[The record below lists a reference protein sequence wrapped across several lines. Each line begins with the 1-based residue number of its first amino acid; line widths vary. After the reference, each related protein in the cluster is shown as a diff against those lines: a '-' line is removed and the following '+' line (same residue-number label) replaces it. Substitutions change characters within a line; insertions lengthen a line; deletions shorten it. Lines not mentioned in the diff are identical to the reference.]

1 MDSGVRSMADLI
13 ADYDSRVDQAHQ
25 DEKRRFESFAQNRLL
40 DETCHDEYAVYT
52 NDVME
57 RVHELEAVRSWLLKY
72 IELCESPSH
81 KQINMSVEEV
91 RLETR
96 DAKRRL
102 TAVERKLV
110 RYRRALDA
118 QDD

>member
-13 ADYDSRVDQAHQ
+13 ADYDSRVDQSRH
-25 DEKRRFESFAQNRLL
+25 DEKHRFKSFARNRLL
-40 DETCHDEYAVYT
+40 DESDHDEYALYM

-57 RVHELEAVRSWLLKY
+57 RVTELEAVRSWLLKY

-81 KQINMSVEEV
+81 KQTNLSLEEIE
-91 RLETR
+91 LETR
-96 DAKRRL
+96 NARQRL
-102 TAVERKLV
+102 REVERKLV